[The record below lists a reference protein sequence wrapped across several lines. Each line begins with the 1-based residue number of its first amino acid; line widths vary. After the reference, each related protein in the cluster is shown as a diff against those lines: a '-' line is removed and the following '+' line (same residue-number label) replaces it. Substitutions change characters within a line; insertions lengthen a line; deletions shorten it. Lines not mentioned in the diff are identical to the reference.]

1 MVRLKSP
8 PRAPAAAIAAD
19 PGPQRPQAYGPP
31 TAIAT
36 RRIHESLIWAL
47 GLLDAYL
54 EPVANAPWNG
64 SANSQ
69 AKSKLWPFR

>member
-1 MVRLKSP
+1 
-8 PRAPAAAIAAD
+8 
-19 PGPQRPQAYGPP
+19 
-31 TAIAT
+31 
-36 RRIHESLIWAL
+36 LIWAL